1 MQTQYYCYGR
11 FINTNDFPVLKIH
24 VTDFPVIKVY
34 VDQLSSALISQH
46 KLCATLSASVNVNYR
61 LLIKVYYRS
70 CTVEHIRIEII
81 HGSQHVRCV
90 WTWVGRIL
98 VNVIPRYS
106 SGLNTNIHQPML
118 KLKEHFGFHDLFL
131 K

>member
-1 MQTQYYCYGR
+1 MQTQYYWYGR
-11 FINTNDFPVLKIH
+11 FINTTDHPVLKVH

-34 VDQLSSALISQH
+34 VDQLSSAPISQH
-46 KLCATLSASVNVNYR
+46 RLCATLSATVNVNYR
-61 LLIKVYYRS
+61 LLIKVYYRI
-70 CTVEHIRIEII
+70 CTLEHIRIEII
-81 HGSQHVRCV
+81 HGSQHVCCV

-106 SGLNTNIHQPML
+106 SGLNINIRQPML
-118 KLKEHFGFHDLFL
+118 KLKAHFDFHDLFL